1 MIYFNNNIT
10 WTSSSR
16 QEIIDKMCNAC
27 KEENEKGRHMSSG
40 RYIMFP
46 IEGFERI
53 VKIFYEALDYKGD

>member
-1 MIYFNNNIT
+1 MIYFNDNIT
-10 WTSSSR
+10 WITSSR
-16 QEIIDKMCNAC
+16 QEIINKMRDAC
-27 KEENEKGRHMSSG
+27 VEENEKGRHMSSG